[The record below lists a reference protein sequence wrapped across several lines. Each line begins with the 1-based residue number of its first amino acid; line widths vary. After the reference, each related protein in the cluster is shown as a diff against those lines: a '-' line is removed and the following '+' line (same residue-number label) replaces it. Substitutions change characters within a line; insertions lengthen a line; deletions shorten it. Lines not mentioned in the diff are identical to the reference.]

1 MQRLHIDFAEIDNL
15 QVLVMIDSHSKWI
28 EAIPMHS
35 ATTNTTVNALRVF
48 FASFG
53 LPEQIVSD
61 NGPQF
66 ASKEFE
72 LFCVNNGI
80 KHTCTPPYHPA
91 SNGAA
96 ERAVQVVKMAMAK
109 MGKGLPL
116 KHRLTKFLLSY
127 RTTPHTTT
135 EMRPDELFL
144 RRRVRTRL
152 TLVQPNL
159 RATVEKHQ
167 TDQKKAHDNS
177 KPFPV
182 YSEGAS
188 VRVRN

>member
-1 MQRLHIDFAEIDNL
+1 MALNL
-15 QVLVMIDSHSKWI
+15 PLKSL
-28 EAIPMHS
+28 
-35 ATTNTTVNALRVF
+35 NC
-48 FASFG
+48 
-53 LPEQIVSD
+53 
-61 NGPQF
+61 
-66 ASKEFE
+66 
-72 LFCVNNGI
+72 CVNNGI